1 MDEEVVKGKEV
12 GGEEEDEEAAEEQD
26 ELLLQGAEY
35 QAYRQASSV

>member
-1 MDEEVVKGKEV
+1 MKGKEV